1 MSSLTSI
8 LLSRGFLKVLYT
20 GNMLWHTSAF
30 VHFTFLPAQTMLRIA
45 RRAYSKDP
53 HIASTPAGDA
63 WHHDILAYLGNIN
76 LGFVA
81 LAALRLFSLYQ
92 STNLASPDQ
101 ISVTGSGD
109 KVNDLDILALTVLG
123 IANASQAYENLCV
136 LRYTDRW
143 IVGKGFDRITVL
155 DTVFSVLDFAV
166 VGAKV
171 ARGV

>member
-1 MSSLTSI
+1 
-8 LLSRGFLKVLYT
+8 
-20 GNMLWHTSAF
+20 
-30 VHFTFLPAQTMLRIA
+30 MLRIA
-45 RRAYSKDP
+45 LRAHSKDP
-53 HIASTPAGDA
+53 HVVSTPTGDA

-81 LAALRLFSLYQ
+81 LAGLRLYSLCLA
-92 STNLASPDQ
+92 NIGASPDQ
-101 ISVTGSGD
+101 AFVIGSGD

-123 IANASQAYENLCV
+123 IANASQAYGNLFV

-155 DTVFSVLDFAV
+155 DTVFAVLDFAV

-171 ARGV
+171 AGGV